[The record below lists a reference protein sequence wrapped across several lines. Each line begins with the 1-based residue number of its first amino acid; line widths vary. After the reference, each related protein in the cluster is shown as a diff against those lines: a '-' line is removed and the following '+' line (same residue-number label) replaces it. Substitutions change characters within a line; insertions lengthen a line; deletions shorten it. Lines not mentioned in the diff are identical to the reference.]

1 MLQHLDIQNY
11 LLIDSLSLNFN
22 SGFTTITG
30 ETGSG
35 KSILLGAIQL
45 LLGDRADYNALL
57 DKSKNIVIEELLI
70 LKI

>member
-45 LLGDRADYNALL
+45 LLGDRADNNALL
-57 DKSKNIVIEELLI
+57 DNLKSVSLRVLLI